1 MFLLDTNAVIAVLTE
16 RLPAVALRLDDEIA
30 RGSTV
35 LLSTV
40 VLYEL
45 RYGIARSTRREQS
58 EAILSGFLELPVEI
72 TAFNT
77 EDSAHAGDIRAAL
90 AAKGTPIGP
99 YDVMIAA
106 QARRR
111 NAVLVTGN
119 RREFDRVPRLMVMDW
134 ATQSA

>member
-16 RLPAVALRLDDEIA
+16 RLPAVSARFDDEIA
-30 RGSTV
+30 LGSKV

-45 RYGIARSTRREQS
+45 RFGVAKSARRAQS
-58 EAILSGFLELPVEI
+58 EAILSGFLDLPIEI
-72 TAFNT
+72 VPFDA
-77 EDSAHAGDIRAAL
+77 EDSAQAGDIRAVL

-111 NAVLVTGN
+111 GAVLVTGN
-119 RREFDRVPRLMVMDW
+119 RREFDRVPGLIVTDW
-134 ATQSA
+134 AA

>member
-16 RLPAVALRLDDEIA
+16 RIPAVASRLDVEIE
-30 RGSTV
+30 RGSKI

-45 RYGIARSTRREQS
+45 RFGIARSVRRAQS
-58 EAILSGFLELPVEI
+58 EEILGGFLELPLEI
-72 TAFNT
+72 AAFDA

-111 NAVLVTGN
+111 GAVLVTGN
-119 RREFDRVPRLMVMDW
+119 RREFERVSGLIVTDW
-134 ATQSA
+134 AA

>member
-16 RLPAVALRLDDEIA
+16 RLPIVAMRLDDEIA
-30 RGSTV
+30 RRSKI

-45 RYGIARSTRREQS
+45 RYGIERSARRAQS
-58 EAILSGFLELPVEI
+58 EAILAGFLELPVEI
-72 TAFNT
+72 ASFDA
-77 EDSAHAGDIRAAL
+77 EDSGHAGEIRAAL

-99 YDVMIAA
+99 HDVMIAA

-111 NAVLVTGN
+111 GAVLVTGN
-119 RREFDRVPRLMVMDW
+119 RREFDRVPGLIVTDW
-134 ATQSA
+134 AT